1 MKQALRAAFPLT
13 IPVMLGYLFAGMAF
27 GVLFQQAGY
36 SLWWAGLMSL
46 TVYAGSMQYIAV
58 TFFTGLS
65 GIGGL
70 LHVALMTLL
79 VNIRHLFYGISF
91 LESFRKAGA
100 ARWYLIFS
108 LTDETY
114 SLLCGSKVPEGI
126 ENHKF
131 FLAISLLDQLY
142 WIIGSMAGGALGT
155 LITFDTTGIDF
166 ALTALFLVIFTEQ
179 WLSATHHAPALI
191 GLGASVVALLLFG
204 PNQMIVPAMVLI
216 CAALMALRR
225 TLGKEEPV

>member
-36 SLWWAGLMSL
+36 SCWWAGLMSL

-65 GIGGL
+65 GLGGL
-70 LHVALMTLL
+70 VHVALMTLL

-91 LESFRKAGA
+91 LRAFRKTGHAK
-100 ARWYLIFS
+100 WYLIFS

-114 SLLCGSKVPEGI
+114 SLLCGSEVPKGVEQG
-126 ENHKF
+126 KF
-131 FLAISLLDQLY
+131 FLSIALLDQLY
-142 WIIGSMAGGALGT
+142 WIVGSMAGGAVGT
-155 LITFDTTGIDF
+155 LLTFDTTGIDF

-179 WLSATHHAPALI
+179 WLSAQRHIPALV
-191 GLGASVVALLLFG
+191 GLGASVAALLLFG
-204 PNQMIVPAMVLI
+204 PDSMIIPAMAII
-216 CAALMALRR
+216 CILLMALRR
-225 TLGKEEPV
+225 TMERGQTT